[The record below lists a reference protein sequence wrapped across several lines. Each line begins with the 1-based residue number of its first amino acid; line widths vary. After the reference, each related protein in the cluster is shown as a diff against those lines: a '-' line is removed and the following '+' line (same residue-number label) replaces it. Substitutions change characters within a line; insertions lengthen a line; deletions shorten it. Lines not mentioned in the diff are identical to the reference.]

1 MDEGN
6 GPAPKGS
13 EAVFVWR
20 GQNVRKADM
29 KDLGDARKEIDEI
42 DGNLSRLVKRRLELA
57 ADVVRAKVQKGLP
70 ILDPARERA
79 VLARVADEVGPEMED
94 EARMVFTTLFALSRS
109 RQRAAM
115 PDKCGFSASLAAA
128 LSGDGV
134 FPSRATVA
142 CPGAEGGYSQ
152 QAACRMV
159 KFPTIFYFKGFEDV
173 FSAVEKGMCDYGVL
187 PIENSKAGSVTAV
200 YDMMARHSF
209 SIVRAAR
216 LRINHVLLAPPGV
229 KVEDLR
235 EIVSHPHALAQCSN
249 FLAAHP
255 EARTVPASNTAAA
268 AKALSASGRR
278 DAAVIASRECASL
291 YGLDILAEEISD
303 TTSNFTR
310 FICISKD
317 GGICRNAN
325 KMSLMMS
332 LGHRPGTLA
341 DVLVRFSAAGINLTK
356 LESRPVEG
364 SDFEFRFIF
373 ELEASPHDERTV
385 RLLTGLAND
394 PEIEQFTFL
403 GAYEE

>member
-1 MDEGN
+1 
-6 GPAPKGS
+6 
-13 EAVFVWR
+13 
-20 GQNVRKADM
+20 M

-94 EARMVFTTLFALSRS
+94 EARIVFTTLFALSRA
-109 RQRAAM
+109 RQRAAL
-115 PDKCGFSASLAAA
+115 PDRRGIAAEIAAA
-128 LSGDGV
+128 LAAGSE
-134 FPSRATVA
+134 FPSKATVA

-159 KFPTIFYFKGFEDV
+159 KFPSIFYFKGFEDV
-173 FSAVEKGMCDYGVL
+173 FAAVEKGMCDYGVL

-200 YDMMARHSF
+200 YDLMARHSF
-209 SIVRAAR
+209 RIVRAAR
-216 LRINHVLLAPPGV
+216 LRISHVLLAPKGV
-229 KVEDLR
+229 QLADLR
-235 EIVSHPHALAQCSN
+235 EIVSHPHALAQCAN

-255 EARTVPASNTAAA
+255 EARSVPASNTAAA
-268 AKALSASGRR
+268 AKELATSGRR
-278 DAAVIASRECASL
+278 DAAVIASRDCAAL
-291 YGLDILAEEISD
+291 YGLEVLAEEVSD
-303 TTSNFTR
+303 VTSNFTR
-310 FICISKD
+310 FICISKG
-317 GGICRNAN
+317 GGICTKAN

-341 DVLVRFSAAGINLTK
+341 DVLVRFAAAGINLTK

-373 ELEASPHDERTV
+373 ELEASPSDARTV
-385 RLLTGLAND
+385 RLLSGLAND
-394 PEIEQFTFL
+394 PEIEHFTFL

>member
-1 MDEGN
+1 
-6 GPAPKGS
+6 
-13 EAVFVWR
+13 
-20 GQNVRKADM
+20 M

-57 ADVVRAKVQKGLP
+57 SDVVRAKVQKGLP

-94 EARMVFTTLFALSRS
+94 EARIVFTTLFALSRS
-109 RQRAAM
+109 RQGAAF
-115 PDKCGFSASLAAA
+115 PDSRDFAAGLAADVA
-128 LSGDGV
+128 AGAE

-142 CPGAEGGYSQ
+142 CPGAEGSYSQ
-152 QAACRMV
+152 QAACRLV

-200 YDMMARHSF
+200 YDLMARHSF
-209 SIVRAAR
+209 RIVKAAR
-216 LRINHVLLAPPGV
+216 LRIRHMLLAPKGTALENV
-229 KVEDLR
+229 R
-235 EIVSHPHALAQCSN
+235 EIVSHPHALAQCSR
-249 FLAAHP
+249 FLESRPNAKS
-255 EARTVPASNTAAA
+255 VPASNTAAA
-268 AKALSASGRR
+268 AKELAGSGRT
-278 DAAVIASRECASL
+278 DAAVIASRECAEL
-291 YGLDILAEEISD
+291 YGLEVLADEVSD

-317 GGICRNAN
+317 GAICPGAN
-325 KMSLMMS
+325 KISLMMS

-341 DVLVRFSAAGINLTK
+341 DVLVRFAAAGVNLTK

-373 ELEASPHDERTV
+373 ELEASPRDERTV